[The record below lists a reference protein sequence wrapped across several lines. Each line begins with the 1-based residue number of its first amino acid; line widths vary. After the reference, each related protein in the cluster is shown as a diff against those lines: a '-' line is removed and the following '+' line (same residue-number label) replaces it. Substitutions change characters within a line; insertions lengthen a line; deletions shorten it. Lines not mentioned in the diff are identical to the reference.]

1 MFIAPLSCIVT
12 LTISLVVEIATV
24 NRVLRCLEGCMEQL
38 MQSLV
43 LSEFDQTLLSMI
55 NVRWNLCSDSLFV

>member
-1 MFIAPLSCIVT
+1 MFIAPLSCKIT
-12 LTISLVVEIATV
+12 LTISLAVEIATV
-24 NRVLRCLEGCMEQL
+24 KRIFRCLEGCMKQL